1 LAAADGGG
9 AQKGPRGAGRSRG
22 PKQPARSRPSS
33 IRAAAQTAAAGS
45 AASQS
50 KPARRGAAAPRR
62 QKPEKGRSRT
72 SEATRQA
79 AAEALTPAA
88 GARAAAGGPPKL
100 SRPSKAS
107 RPGRTSKPAKKA
119 RAKATPPSSASRLSI
134 EPVDSGIIEV
144 TPAPPPP
151 VEPEIP
157 DLPPPDAPGS
167 GDAFPDYE
175 VRSDTW
181 DPWSEQDGG
190 PGRIDP
196 DFDAQRTLG
205 EWLEGVIPADAQVH
219 FINAGREF
227 AQGVQVTVDHH
238 TGKRRGPAGDH
249 PGGPSRIE
257 IE

>member
-1 LAAADGGG
+1 
-9 AQKGPRGAGRSRG
+9 
-22 PKQPARSRPSS
+22 
-33 IRAAAQTAAAGS
+33 
-45 AASQS
+45 S
-50 KPARRGAAAPRR
+50 KPARRSAAAPLR

-79 AAEALTPAA
+79 AAEALTP
-88 GARAAAGGPPKL
+88 
-100 SRPSKAS
+100 SKAS
-107 RPGRTSKPAKKA
+107 RPARTAKPAKKA
-119 RAKATPPSSASRLSI
+119 RVKATPPSSASRLSI
-134 EPVDSGIIEV
+134 DPVDSGIIEV

-181 DPWSEQDGG
+181 DPWSEEDGE
-190 PGRIDP
+190 PGRTDP

-205 EWLEGVIPADAQVH
+205 EWLEGVIPADAQMH

-238 TGKRRGPAGDH
+238 TGKRHGPTGDH